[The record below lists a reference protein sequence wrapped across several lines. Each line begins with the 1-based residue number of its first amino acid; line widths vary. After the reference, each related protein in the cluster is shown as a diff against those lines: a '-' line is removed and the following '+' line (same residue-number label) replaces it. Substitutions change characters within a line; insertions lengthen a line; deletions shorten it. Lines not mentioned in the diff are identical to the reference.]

1 MTSQTN
7 PAFRWR
13 SFSLRLK
20 PLLSGEFTVNT
31 IFAIQALLRA
41 TADAA
46 RFRRSCSLPWPRSGK
61 PLPTQASRGVADAA
75 PSSPA
80 PAAAAAG
87 APPNTFRTTAPWVV
101 GFLYLVV
108 PAEHLTA
115 IAEQPQSVSE
125 EEAPL
130 WYCIT
135 KGKYVGV
142 TLNHPLALAA
152 HRRGLWLPYEELQIS
167 GSRSPSLQRSA
178 RLPHGDRRRLISM
191 SSSVSEI
198 QR

>member
-7 PAFRWR
+7 PAFGGEVSPQAQAP
-13 SFSLRLK
+13 SF
-20 PLLSGEFTVNT
+20 GGIHVNT

-41 TADAA
+41 TAD
-46 RFRRSCSLPWPRSGK
+46 RCWFRRYYHRHGPGHAHCHGLGRQAIQ

-152 HRRGLWLPYEELQIS
+152 TVGVSGCRMKSYKSQALALQAFND
-167 GSRSPSLQRSA
+167 LLDYHMVTVVA
-178 RLPHGDRRRLISM
+178 
-191 SSSVSEI
+191 
-198 QR
+198 